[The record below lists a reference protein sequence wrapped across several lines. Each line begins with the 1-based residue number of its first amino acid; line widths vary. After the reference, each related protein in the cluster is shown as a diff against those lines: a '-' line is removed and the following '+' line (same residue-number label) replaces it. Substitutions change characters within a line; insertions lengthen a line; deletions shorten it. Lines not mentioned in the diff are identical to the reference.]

1 MLFKR
6 KYHYQGMV
14 QFDENHK
21 PTICGIYVRWL
32 NKIVIKERTE
42 NQACRIAEK
51 LLNEKYPEYDRMVQI
66 F

>member
-1 MLFKR
+1 
-6 KYHYQGMV
+6 MV

-21 PTICGIYVRWL
+21 PTICGIHVRWL
-32 NKIVIKERTE
+32 DKITIKARTE
-42 NQACRIAEK
+42 NQAYELAEK

>member
-1 MLFKR
+1 
-6 KYHYQGMV
+6 MV

-21 PTICGIYVRWL
+21 PTICGIHVRWL
-32 NKIVIKERTE
+32 DEITIKARTE

>member
-1 MLFKR
+1 MIFKR

-21 PTICGIYVRWL
+21 PTICGIHVRWL
-32 NKIVIKERTE
+32 DEITIKARTE